1 MAEGLASAVMG
12 EIRIRPHRG
21 RVRDGL
27 SEADGLLGRW
37 SSGES
42 GLRSRLWQA
51 GQGGHAAVLKKIH
64 RGGTHTAKQLGN
76 QLDYLFSKSA
86 WCGGNIVDYD
96 PRRQSITPEER
107 KAIVAT
113 WSDDWTRDP
122 KNGHTTHLLMSFPQ
136 HVKPAKARAIAEDWA
151 AAMFE
156 DEAAH
161 GDQWSYVAALHTD
174 RAHPH
179 VHVVVQNRGVLEGR
193 WFYMAK
199 GHDFDLQAMKE
210 KMAEIAAEHGL
221 ALETTSRVERGI
233 LTYGP
238 SRGEIETA
246 RREGRPVRE
255 EPRMGAALETAL
267 AEIGMVSAAYQELAF
282 LARATEARDA
292 AHRLAE
298 AAEALKAGRIFIPH
312 QTESVMSE
320 PGMSFASRRDFE
332 THVETWRAEMS
343 TKLATL
349 SPADR
354 AELRPDFNEVSAKAM
369 EALGDRRGAEL
380 ARAEA
385 RSDLYRVS
393 VEEGRARFGGRA
405 IPGTAEETRAL
416 GASLLKAATDA
427 GLDGDAVAGR
437 LVRGALNALEERDW
451 IKSDVAAVAE
461 RKGLDLAHDD
471 QRTQAAGIVDRFY
484 EKAAGLIAEAR
495 GVRHESA
502 ADQLRR
508 TLTAMTEVET
518 KHGRVRFDNDEVART
533 LSEDLKRRYGETVV
547 SDLAK
552 GKTDA
557 LAADFAD
564 PGMRQKIARAV
575 VAAAVEHETIGL
587 SLNEARAAQDRM
599 RGEAERERSRD
610 RSADRDREL

>member
-27 SEADGLLGRW
+27 SETDGLLGRG
-37 SSGES
+37 SSGDR

-51 GQGGHAAVLKKIH
+51 GQGGHAAVLKTIH
-64 RGGTHTAKQLGN
+64 RGGTHTPKQLGT
-76 QLDYLFSKSA
+76 QLDYLFSKAA

-96 PRRQSITPEER
+96 PRRQSISPEER
-107 KAIVAT
+107 KAIVTA
-113 WSDDWTRDP
+113 WSDDWARDP

-136 HVKPAKARAIAEDWA
+136 HVRPEKARAIAEDWA
-151 AAMFE
+151 ASMFE
-156 DEAAH
+156 DEGCH

-179 VHVVVQNRGVLEGR
+179 VHIVVQNRGVIDGR

-210 KMAEIAAEHGL
+210 KMAGIAAEHGV

-267 AEIGMVSAAYQELAF
+267 ADIRTVSAAYQELAF
-282 LARATEARDA
+282 LARATEARDVASRMA
-292 AHRLAE
+292 AG
-298 AAEALKAGRIFIPH
+298 AEALKTGRIFIPH

-320 PGMSFASRRDFE
+320 PETFVKRRDFE
-332 THVETWRAEMS
+332 LHVESWRVEMS
-343 TKLATL
+343 AKLATL
-349 SPADR
+349 PLADR
-354 AELRPDFNEVSAKAM
+354 AELKPGFSEVSAKAM
-369 EALGDRRGAEL
+369 EALGDRRGADL

-393 VEEGRARFGGRA
+393 VEDGRVRLGGSE
-405 IPGTAEETRAL
+405 IPGTPERAREFGATLVRAAAE
-416 GASLLKAATDA
+416 A
-427 GLDGDAVAGR
+427 GLDGEAVAGR
-437 LVRGALNALEERDW
+437 IRRGALNALEERDW
-451 IKSDVAAVAE
+451 IKADVAAVAGQ
-461 RKGLDLAHDD
+461 KGLDLGRAD
-471 QRTQAAGIVDRFY
+471 QRAEAAGIVDRFY
-484 EKAAGLIAEAR
+484 EKAAGLIADAR
-495 GVRHESA
+495 GVKHESA

-518 KHGRVRFDNDEVART
+518 KHGPVRFDNDEVAKT

-547 SDLAK
+547 NDLAN
-552 GKTDA
+552 GRTDA
-557 LAADFAD
+557 LATDFAD
-564 PGMRQKIARAV
+564 PGLRQKIARAV

-587 SLNEARAAQDRM
+587 SLKDARAAQERM
-599 RGEAERERSRD
+599 RAEAERERPRD
-610 RSADRDREL
+610 RSRDSDREL

>member
-27 SEADGLLGRW
+27 SEADGLLGRR

-64 RGGTHTAKQLGN
+64 RGGTHTPKQLGN
-76 QLDYLFSKSA
+76 QLDYLFSKAA

-96 PRRQSITPEER
+96 PRRQSIDPEER
-107 KAIVAT
+107 KAIVAA
-113 WSDDWTRDP
+113 WSDDWVRDP
-122 KNGHTTHLLMSFPQ
+122 KNGHTTHLLMSFPR
-136 HVKPAKARAIAEDWA
+136 HVKPATARAIAEDWEA
-151 AAMFE
+151 SMFE
-156 DEAAH
+156 NAEAH

-179 VHVVVQNRGVLEGR
+179 IHVVVQNRGILEGR
-193 WFYMAK
+193 WFYMAR

-210 KMAEIAAEHGL
+210 KMAEIAADHGV

-246 RREGRPVRE
+246 LREGRAVRE

-267 AEIGMVSAAYQELAF
+267 AEIRMVSAAYQELAF
-282 LARATEARDA
+282 LARATEARGVASRMA
-292 AHRLAE
+292 A
-298 AAEALKAGRIFIPH
+298 AAEALKAGRIFTPH
-312 QTESVMSE
+312 QTESVMSKPE
-320 PGMSFASRRDFE
+320 TFAKRRDFE
-332 THVETWRAEMS
+332 THVERWRAEMS
-343 TKLATL
+343 AKLATL

-354 AELRPDFNEVSAKAM
+354 AELRPGFSEVSAKAM

-380 ARAEA
+380 ARQEA

-393 VEEGRARFGGRA
+393 VAEGRARFGA
-405 IPGTAEETRAL
+405 SEIPGTPERAREL
-416 GASLLKAATDA
+416 GAALVKVAAEA
-427 GLDGDAVAGR
+427 GLDGEAVAER
-437 LVRGALNALEERDW
+437 LSRSALNALEERDW
-451 IKSDVAAVAE
+451 IKADVAAVAE
-461 RKGLDLAHDD
+461 TKGLDLARED
-471 QRTQAAGIVDRFY
+471 QRAEAAGIVDRFY

-495 GVRHESA
+495 GVRRESA

-518 KHGRVRFDNDEVART
+518 KHGRVRFDNDEVAKT
-533 LSEDLKRRYGETVV
+533 LSEDLQRRYGETVV

-564 PGMRQKIARAV
+564 PGLRQKIARAV

-587 SLNEARAAQDRM
+587 PLKEARAAQDRM
-599 RGEAERERSRD
+599 RAEAERERPRD
-610 RSADRDREL
+610 RNRDSDREL